1 MKRNNFIIAIL
12 FLVLS
17 SYSYSQTL
25 EERIERD
32 TRELKRECKPFS
44 ERGQYS
50 NYFGCI
56 KDKALLDNNIVAID
70 NFAPS
75 SDTYNLEAV
84 ELAIKAFGNKFPLEY
99 IAFNSLTRINEY
111 LSEKLEPV
119 QKEFNE
125 YKTKTEKWY
134 GFIYSKDKL
143 ASLATKVDELQTEFN
158 ANEQKRLYYEEL
170 LLNRI
175 KKKDNTILGYTDYY
189 YYFSLAQ
196 NYIKKSGELDKAIL
210 IFESIAN
217 APKFKFTS
225 LKSNSSYPYY
235 QFYSSEFL
243 ARAAYKRSK
252 LELNNDETKNEAFK
266 FAERSYGLIDFYNN
280 QYVGYFSNSEDEIM
294 KSSDGYSVWMEASL
308 SGDYSKLRDF
318 ASRKWLG
325 NFFIESHFVPL
336 AYPIILYE
344 NSLANKDFDN
354 VDKAIKIMYD
364 ICNNNEKGIFKG
376 ELDKEW
382 HKQEID
388 IACELHDVMN
398 KEDKLPD
405 IDLMYDGFIGK

>member
-158 ANEQKRLYYEEL
+158 ANEKKRLYYEEL

-376 ELDKEW
+376 QLRDKR

>member
-25 EERIERD
+25 EERIERE

-50 NYFGCI
+50 EYRDCI
-56 KDKALLDNNIVAID
+56 RIKALLDNNIVAINAYPPD
-70 NFAPS
+70 S
-75 SDTYNLEAV
+75 VDIRNLETI
-84 ELAIKAFGNKFPLEY
+84 ELAIKAFGNKYSLVST
-99 IAFNSLTRINEY
+99 AFNTLTSRNED
-111 LSEKLEPV
+111 LLEKLEPV

-125 YKTKTEKWY
+125 YKAKTEKWY

-143 ASLATKVDELQTEFN
+143 TSLASKVNELQTEFN
-158 ANEQKRLYYEEL
+158 ANEKKRLYYEEL

-175 KKKDNTILGYTDYY
+175 KEKGIDTSVDYY
-189 YYFSLAQ
+189 FKLAKD
-196 NYIKKSGELDKAIL
+196 YIKKNGGLDKAIL

-217 APKFKFTS
+217 APKYTN
-225 LKSNSSYPYY
+225 LKNDSSYPYY

-243 ARAAYKRSK
+243 AREAYKRSK
-252 LELNNDETKNEAFK
+252 SLPNDNEARNEAFK
-266 FAERSYGLIDFYNN
+266 FAERSYDLINYYQGQYASHYMNFDEALKSAETLGLYRTGNYSELINIAS
-280 QYVGYFSNSEDEIM
+280 QEWLGYF
-294 KSSDGYSVWMEASL
+294 
-308 SGDYSKLRDF
+308 
-318 ASRKWLG
+318 
-325 NFFIESHFVPL
+325 FIKSHFVPL

-344 NSLANKDFDN
+344 NSLENKDFDN
-354 VDKAIKIMYD
+354 IDKAIKIMYD

-376 ELDKEW
+376 KLDEEM
-382 HKQEID
+382 HEQEID
-388 IACELHDVMN
+388 IACKLHYVMN
-398 KEDKLPD
+398 KEEILPY

>member
-25 EERIERD
+25 EERIERE
-32 TRELKRECKPFS
+32 TRELERECKPFS
-44 ERGQYS
+44 ERGKYS
-50 NYFGCI
+50 KYRDCI
-56 KDKALLDNNIVAID
+56 RIKALHNNIVAINEYPPD
-70 NFAPS
+70 S
-75 SDTYNLEAV
+75 VDIRNLETI
-84 ELAIKAFGNKFPLEY
+84 ELAIKAFGNKYSLVST
-99 IAFNSLTRINEY
+99 AFKTLTSRNED
-111 LSEKLEPV
+111 LLEKLEPV

-125 YKTKTEKWY
+125 YKAKTEKWY

-143 ASLATKVDELQTEFN
+143 TSLASKVNELQAEFN
-158 ANEQKRLYYEEL
+158 TNEKKRLYYEEL

-175 KKKDNTILGYTDYY
+175 KEKGIDTSVDYY
-189 YYFSLAQ
+189 FKLAKD
-196 NYIKKSGELDKAIL
+196 YIKKNGGLDKAIL

-217 APKFKFTS
+217 APKYTN
-225 LKSNSSYPYY
+225 LKNDSSYPYY

-243 ARAAYKRSK
+243 AREAYKRSK
-252 LELNNDETKNEAFK
+252 SLPNDNEARNEAFK
-266 FAERSYGLIDFYNN
+266 FAERSYDLINYYQGQYASHYMNFDEALKSAETLGLYRTGNYSELINIAS
-280 QYVGYFSNSEDEIM
+280 QEWLGYF
-294 KSSDGYSVWMEASL
+294 
-308 SGDYSKLRDF
+308 
-318 ASRKWLG
+318 
-325 NFFIESHFVPL
+325 FIKSHFVPL

-344 NSLANKDFDN
+344 NSLENKDFDN
-354 VDKAIKIMYD
+354 IDKAIKIMYD